1 MSTIKYR
8 AESPQASELPE
19 IVQKIEADWP
29 ILPSGIWSCSSNQ
42 RLTKHLHDLARHCE
56 VKGDARLNRLIGVID
71 EAINQVID
79 DNSPPDS
86 RQIETL
92 NRHLEELRIA
102 TDVVTAGL
110 KEGDDALTAKRD
122 AMLKSLKQGAVHF
135 SKRRFNSHSEDSWPT
150 FEITASPLAIS
161 ADSDPYKVAA
171 SCGLAGDFDRFI
183 YCRALREL
191 SHLVMRG
198 RMERVIFRQSATL
211 LKEPEHLDVIK
222 TGLRQCQI
230 VGTGLIIE
238 FDLPSLATNLKRARS
253 VIEALAELDIGVAIG
268 KFVYNKTAY
277 KILKYLKADA
287 IRPHR
292 SLLCADEDKVRHL
305 AQRVQSRQV
314 EIILPRVAR
323 REQIALHWLE
333 LADYF
338 QADFAD

>member
-1 MSTIKYR
+1 M
-8 AESPQASELPE
+8 
-19 IVQKIEADWP
+19 
-29 ILPSGIWSCSSNQ
+29 
-42 RLTKHLHDLARHCE
+42 
-56 VKGDARLNRLIGVID
+56 IGVID